1 MIDIGENRKL
11 ITRKKVKRT
20 IEFIECKTFGSKC
33 QPEFH
38 LQLSLLEASLLPN
51 EIEVV
56 SKKESKSF
64 KYSNGRRR
72 VELTFWG
79 TDNKIA
85 NCKIEVKQFK
95 QTKFVTIN
103 SLALSI
109 QEYLRLKQFCTS
121 TISVPEIGILE
132 QSQ

>member
-38 LQLSLLEASLLPN
+38 LQISLLEASLLPN
-51 EIEVV
+51 ETEVV
-56 SKKESKSF
+56 SKKASTSF

-72 VELTFWG
+72 LEFTFWG

-121 TISVPEIGILE
+121 TISVPEIDILE

>member
-38 LQLSLLEASLLPN
+38 LQLSLLEASLLPKEN
-51 EIEVV
+51 EIV
-56 SKKESKSF
+56 SIKDSKSF
-64 KYSNGRRR
+64 KSSNGRRR
-72 VELTFWG
+72 LELTFWG

-95 QTKFVTIN
+95 KTKFVTIN
-103 SLALSI
+103 SLALSS

-121 TISVPEIGILE
+121 TISVPEIDILE

>member
-1 MIDIGENRKL
+1 MIDIGENEKL
-11 ITRKKVKRT
+11 ITRKKVEKT

-38 LQLSLLEASLLPN
+38 LQFSLLEASLLPK

-56 SKKESKSF
+56 TKESKSF

-72 VELTFWG
+72 LELTFWG

-95 QTKFVTIN
+95 KTKFVTIN
-103 SLALSI
+103 SLALST

-121 TISVPEIGILE
+121 TISVPEIDILE

>member
-1 MIDIGENRKL
+1 MTDIGENRKL

-20 IEFIECKTFGSKC
+20 IEFIECKTFGSKH

-38 LQLSLLEASLLPN
+38 LQFSLQEASLLPK

-56 SKKESKSF
+56 TKESKSF

-72 VELTFWG
+72 LELTIWG

-95 QTKFVTIN
+95 KTKLVTIN
-103 SLALSI
+103 SLALSTH
-109 QEYLRLKQFCTS
+109 EYLRLKQFCTS
-121 TISVPEIGILE
+121 TISVPEIDILE